1 MTKIYH
7 NPRCR
12 KSREAL
18 HILRE
23 TGHEPEII
31 EYLVNPPSEE
41 ELTDLLKKMNLSPK
55 EIIRKGE
62 DIFKSEFK
70 GKEYTDVEWVR
81 ILVDHP
87 KLIERPIVVHREKA
101 ILGRPP
107 ERVLEIIH

>member
-1 MTKIYH
+1 M
-7 NPRCR
+7 
-12 KSREAL
+12 

-23 TGHEPEII
+23 AGREPEII

-70 GKEYTDVEWVR
+70 GKEYTDFEWVR

-87 KLIERPIVVHREKA
+87 KLIERPIVVHGEKA

-107 ERVLEIIH
+107 ERVLEIIQ